1 MEHISLRICV
11 DTDIVLGTA
20 VGRGKLASLGAIV
33 GPPCQDKS
41 IDINFPQPVS
51 RIKLFDS
58 QQYALVSLM
67 ASKNMGS
74 MILNKGN
81 ILGIF

>member
-58 QQYALVSLM
+58 QCALVSLM
-67 ASKNMGS
+67 AFKKYGQYD
-74 MILNKGN
+74 IE
-81 ILGIF
+81 